1 QIGAL
6 YSLIAHWTLSKEPAT
21 VVLPTGT
28 GKTETMLLT
37 TLVDQSKRT
46 LVIVPTIELKEQL
59 FQKFSSWGILKDLGV
74 IPQNFRNPKIIA
86 LKETIKS
93 EEEVEYLLNAEVIIS
108 TPALL
113 ARSPS
118 AIKHKLK
125 NFFSHVYFDEAHHV

>member
-1 QIGAL
+1 
-6 YSLIAHWTLSKEPAT
+6 
-21 VVLPTGT
+21 
-28 GKTETMLLT
+28 M
-37 TLVDQSKRT
+37 
-46 LVIVPTIELKEQL
+46 
-59 FQKFSSWGILKDLGV
+59 

-125 NFFSHVYFDEAHHV
+125 TF